1 VQDAEEAGKNIA
13 VFFHEKNCGSCAK
26 LDGDI
31 TANAKNIPSDTVILK
46 ADWDDNQ
53 ALARQLKVDKYHTVA
68 FINADGTSD
77 NVKGLF
83 TLDDLV
89 DAGAE
94 VVEKTISSNYELYT
108 EDAVLKAEKEGKD
121 VAVFFHSKSCGS
133 CATLDA
139 DIVANASDIDSDVV
153 ILKADWDENQD
164 LAAQYG
170 VTGYHTVAYMNDDDS
185 TTNVKGLFTL
195 NDVLSNF

>member
-1 VQDAEEAGKNIA
+1 MNKSMLTA
-13 VFFHEKNCGSCAK
+13 VAVVAVSATLIGCGAQP
-26 LDGDI
+26 
-31 TANAKNIPSDTVILK
+31 TPTATTQPAPTPTVVEVANA
-46 ADWDDNQ
+46 
-53 ALARQLKVDKYHTVA
+53 
-68 FINADGTSD
+68 
-77 NVKGLF
+77 
-83 TLDDLV
+83 
-89 DAGAE
+89 
-94 VVEKTISSNYELYT
+94 SNYELYSPT
-108 EDAVLKAEKEGKD
+108 VAEAAMNDGKD